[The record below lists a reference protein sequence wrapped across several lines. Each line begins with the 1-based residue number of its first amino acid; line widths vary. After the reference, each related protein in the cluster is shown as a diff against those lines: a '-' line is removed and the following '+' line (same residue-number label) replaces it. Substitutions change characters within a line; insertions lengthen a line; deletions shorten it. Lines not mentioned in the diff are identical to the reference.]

1 MRLRRT
7 ERSSLATSTCS
18 SRDTR
23 RCMQNS
29 EYVDVGGQKTRVVQV
44 GDGAAV
50 VVLHGWG
57 GRIESMA
64 PVIRCLAPAFR
75 VIAMDLPGFGESPLP
90 QGVWG
95 TPDYASYARDVIVE
109 IGVERAHFVG
119 HSYGAKTSL
128 YMAATFE
135 GLVEKL
141 VAVGSSGL
149 RIAPSLAVQ
158 ARRALSRGARL
169 AGHLGGP
176 GRRVRD
182 AVYERIQSSDYRD
195 AGRLRPI
202 LVKVVNEDL
211 SALLPRIQA
220 STLLVWGSEDDAA
233 PVALGKR
240 MEQLIPD
247 AGLVVFE
254 GAGHFAYLDEPERFC
269 RIVRHFFG
277 VPID

>member
-1 MRLRRT
+1 MDQ
-7 ERSSLATSTCS
+7 S
-18 SRDTR
+18 
-23 RCMQNS
+23 Q
-29 EYVDVGGQKTRVVQV
+29 YVDIGGQKTRVVQA
-44 GDGAAV
+44 GDGPPV

-75 VIAMDLPGFGESPLP
+75 VIAMDLPGFGESPTP

-95 TPDYASYARDVIVE
+95 TPDYASYTRDVIGE

-128 YMAATFE
+128 YIAATFE
-135 GLVEKL
+135 ALVEKL

-149 RIAPSLAVQ
+149 RTPPSLAV
-158 ARRALSRGARL
+158 RATRTLSRGARL
-169 AGHLGGP
+169 AGHLGAP

-182 AVYERIQSSDYRD
+182 AVYGRIQSSDYRD
-195 AGRLRPI
+195 AGALRPI

-211 SALLPRIQA
+211 SPLLARIRA

-233 PVALGKR
+233 PVAHGKR
-240 MEQLIPD
+240 MEELIPD

-254 GAGHFAYLDEPERFC
+254 RAGHFAYLDEPERFC

-277 VPID
+277 APLD